1 MIASRV
7 APTSS
12 RRWMHAVAD
21 SWGFSWQDVA
31 KAMVSRERFTEYGRD
46 GDHPE
51 RTRTVAT
58 THYLE
63 LFLGR
68 RDCLSAEERQVLRD
82 LPVERSTYAH
92 GETIVEEGPAPDGSC
107 LIVSGMAM
115 RAHRVGKS
123 QRVISALHI
132 AGDFVDLHAFLLA
145 HLDHDIVAVG
155 DCTIE
160 FVASA
165 HLAEISR
172 DHPHLARLLWLDT
185 LIDAKMHR
193 VWIATRAALLGHQR
207 VGHLLCELHARLSDV
222 GLAEGNSFQLP
233 LDQRGLAEVLGYS
246 VVHVNRAVQE
256 LRATDLLTWEGG
268 LVHLPDP
275 AGLARLASFDP
286 AYLELTSRPR

>member
-1 MIASRV
+1 M
-7 APTSS
+7 
-12 RRWMHAVAD
+12 
-21 SWGFSWQDVA
+21 
-31 KAMVSRERFTEYGRD
+31 
-46 GDHPE
+46 
-51 RTRTVAT
+51 AT

-68 RDCLSAEERQVLRD
+68 RDSLSEEERHVLRD
-82 LPVERSTYAH
+82 LPVERSTYTH
-92 GETIVEEGPAPDGSC
+92 GETIIEEGPAPEGSC

-115 RAHRVGKS
+115 RVHRVGKTE
-123 QRVISALHI
+123 RVISALHI

-160 FVASA
+160 FVASE
-165 HLAEISR
+165 HLAEITR

-193 VWIATRAALLGHQR
+193 TWITVRAALLGHQR

-222 GLAEGNSFQLP
+222 GLVETDRFRLP

-246 VVHVNRAVQE
+246 VVHVNRAIQE
-256 LRATDLLTWEGG
+256 LRAADLLVWEGD

-275 AGLARLASFDP
+275 AALAHLASFDP
-286 AYLELTSRPR
+286 AYLELTSKPR